1 MMRRETDRL
10 GRCAAALQCIAE
22 EFREFAALDSGAR
35 DVELHR
41 FAEMLDHM
49 AASLMVPASLA
60 AARVISL
67 PPPDSRAIA
76 SDADPSE
83 RRH

>member
-1 MMRRETDRL
+1 MARDADRL

-22 EFREFAALDSGAR
+22 EFREFAALRFGAR

-41 FAEMLDHM
+41 FAGMLDHM
-49 AASLMVPASLA
+49 AASLVVPAPRA

-67 PPPDSRAIA
+67 PYPDGRDQDPATPP
-76 SDADPSE
+76 
-83 RRH
+83 H